1 LQKRQLK
8 SNSFTADILHVAQVC
23 DASKVACCFNAR
35 LQNNNLVFVSIAIK
49 KAAKYAAFFYTV
61 KAFIAL

>member
-1 LQKRQLK
+1 
-8 SNSFTADILHVAQVC
+8 VAQVC